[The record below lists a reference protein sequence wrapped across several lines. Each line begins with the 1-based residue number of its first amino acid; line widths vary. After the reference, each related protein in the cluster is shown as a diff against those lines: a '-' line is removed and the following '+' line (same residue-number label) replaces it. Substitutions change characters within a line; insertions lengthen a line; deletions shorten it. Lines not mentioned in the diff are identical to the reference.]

1 MGGYAVLKGASYTL
15 AFTPDMV
22 IHNGT
27 TQTTERTVNPDSE
40 YLKDLPKHLR
50 SYEEALSYLPN
61 QVYIGN
67 KTPDDLAA
75 AAFPWYDKKIE
86 GLRQG
91 KYGEIMP
98 EDEFIG
104 LMQICDVFD
113 LVKLEQSFADKTR
126 KKLEAHPLITAEQA
140 AILDKNEETL
150 EDIRRLV
157 EEDHA
162 EPLYCEGQ
170 LVGAVK
176 RAHDIDINLS
186 AHVMLENLVT
196 KASCALSL
204 LHLVQVTGIDASEI
218 EYVIDC
224 YKNSARRNAPFIAVN
239 CSAIPESLLESELF
253 GYEKGAFTGASEK
266 GRKGYFELANKGVLF
281 LDEIGDMP
289 LSFQAKLLRVLQENE
304 VMRIG
309 GKEMIPID
317 VQVIAASN
325 KSLADKVA
333 AGEFRSDLFYRL
345 NTFPILIPPLRA
357 RKRDIVPLIYMFV
370 DSFNSKYKTNKMF
383 SLSSLN
389 VLQRYEWPGN
399 VRELENLVE
408 RIILTSKE
416 DIITDEHVKQ
426 MLFFPK
432 SAEEDAFLM
441 EGTLKEVIEKTEKR
455 VIKKYMEQY
464 QSPTELEQALGLS
477 RATLNRKILK
487 YGLRESTR

>member
-1 MGGYAVLKGASYTL
+1 MNFNEFSKETKACIRAIIECIDDGIFITDGEGTVVELNQTALGAQQREHILGKNMRELIKEGVYRDSCSLQSIKEKRKVTRFQNEETEL
-15 AFTPDMV
+15 L
-22 IHNGT
+22 T
-27 TQTTERTVNPDSE
+27 TAIPYIEDGDVQLVVCCERE
-40 YLKDLPKHLR
+40 L
-50 SYEEALSYLPN
+50 EEL
-61 QVYIGN
+61 
-67 KTPDDLAA
+67 
-75 AAFPWYDKKIE
+75 
-86 GLRQG
+86 
-91 KYGEIMP
+91 EIMK
-98 EDEFIG
+98 E
-104 LMQICDVFD
+104 QIRIS
-113 LVKLEQSFADKTR
+113 E
-126 KKLEAHPLITAEQA
+126 KKLEDYRRELEYLRSVVARDVDVVMESDEMQHVVNLALTAAQYGSRVLIQG
-140 AILDKNEETL
+140 ET
-150 EDIRRLV
+150 
-157 EEDHA
+157 
-162 EPLYCEGQ
+162 G
-170 LVGAVK
+170 
-176 RAHDIDINLS
+176 
-186 AHVMLENLVT
+186 
-196 KASCALSL
+196 
-204 LHLVQVTGIDASEI
+204 TGKEI
-218 EYVIDC
+218 IAKII

-239 CSAIPESLLESELF
+239 CSAIPETLLESELF
-253 GYEKGAFTGASEK
+253 GYERGAFTGASEK

-370 DSFNSKYKTNKMF
+370 ESFNNKYRTNKMF

-432 SAEEDAFLM
+432 GAEEDASLV
-441 EGTLKEVIEKTEKR
+441 EGTLKEAIEKTEKR
-455 VIKKYMEQY
+455 VIKKYMERY
-464 QSPTELEQALGLS
+464 KTPSELEQALGLS

>member
-1 MGGYAVLKGASYTL
+1 MNFNEFSKETKACIRAIIECIDDGIFITDGEGTVVELNQTALGAQQREHILGKNMRELIEEGVYRDSCSLQSIKEKRKVTRFQNEETEL
-15 AFTPDMV
+15 L
-22 IHNGT
+22 T
-27 TQTTERTVNPDSE
+27 TAIPYIEDGDVQLVVCCERE
-40 YLKDLPKHLR
+40 L
-50 SYEEALSYLPN
+50 EEL
-61 QVYIGN
+61 
-67 KTPDDLAA
+67 
-75 AAFPWYDKKIE
+75 
-86 GLRQG
+86 
-91 KYGEIMP
+91 EIMK
-98 EDEFIG
+98 E
-104 LMQICDVFD
+104 QIRIS
-113 LVKLEQSFADKTR
+113 E
-126 KKLEAHPLITAEQA
+126 KKLEDYRRELEYLRSVVAKDVDVVMESDEMQHVVNLALTAAQYGSRVLIQG
-140 AILDKNEETL
+140 ET
-150 EDIRRLV
+150 
-157 EEDHA
+157 
-162 EPLYCEGQ
+162 G
-170 LVGAVK
+170 
-176 RAHDIDINLS
+176 
-186 AHVMLENLVT
+186 
-196 KASCALSL
+196 
-204 LHLVQVTGIDASEI
+204 TGKEI
-218 EYVIDC
+218 IAKII

-370 DSFNSKYKTNKMF
+370 ESFNSKYKTNKMF

-426 MLFFPK
+426 MIFFPQGMG
-432 SAEEDAFLM
+432 EDLCFD
-441 EGTLKEVIEKTEKR
+441 GGGVH
-455 VIKKYMEQY
+455 
-464 QSPTELEQALGLS
+464 
-477 RATLNRKILK
+477 
-487 YGLRESTR
+487 

>member
-1 MGGYAVLKGASYTL
+1 
-15 AFTPDMV
+15 
-22 IHNGT
+22 
-27 TQTTERTVNPDSE
+27 
-40 YLKDLPKHLR
+40 
-50 SYEEALSYLPN
+50 
-61 QVYIGN
+61 
-67 KTPDDLAA
+67 
-75 AAFPWYDKKIE
+75 
-86 GLRQG
+86 
-91 KYGEIMP
+91 
-98 EDEFIG
+98 
-104 LMQICDVFD
+104 
-113 LVKLEQSFADKTR
+113 
-126 KKLEAHPLITAEQA
+126 
-140 AILDKNEETL
+140 
-150 EDIRRLV
+150 
-157 EEDHA
+157 
-162 EPLYCEGQ
+162 
-170 LVGAVK
+170 
-176 RAHDIDINLS
+176 
-186 AHVMLENLVT
+186 
-196 KASCALSL
+196 
-204 LHLVQVTGIDASEI
+204 
-218 EYVIDC
+218 
-224 YKNSARRNAPFIAVN
+224 
-239 CSAIPESLLESELF
+239 
-253 GYEKGAFTGASEK
+253 
-266 GRKGYFELANKGVLF
+266 
-281 LDEIGDMP
+281 MP

-432 SAEEDAFLM
+432 SAEEDASLM

-487 YGLRESTR
+487 YRLRESTR

>member
-1 MGGYAVLKGASYTL
+1 MNFNEFSKETKACIRAIIECIDDGIFITDGEGTVVELNQTALGAQQREHILGKNMRELIEEGVYRDSCSLQSIKEKRKVTRFQNEETEL
-15 AFTPDMV
+15 L
-22 IHNGT
+22 T
-27 TQTTERTVNPDSE
+27 TAIPYIEDGDVQLVVCCERE
-40 YLKDLPKHLR
+40 L
-50 SYEEALSYLPN
+50 EEL
-61 QVYIGN
+61 
-67 KTPDDLAA
+67 
-75 AAFPWYDKKIE
+75 
-86 GLRQG
+86 
-91 KYGEIMP
+91 EIMK
-98 EDEFIG
+98 E
-104 LMQICDVFD
+104 QIRIS
-113 LVKLEQSFADKTR
+113 E
-126 KKLEAHPLITAEQA
+126 KKLEDYRRELEYLRSVVAKDVDVVMESDEMQHVVNLALTAAQYGSRVLIQG
-140 AILDKNEETL
+140 ET
-150 EDIRRLV
+150 
-157 EEDHA
+157 
-162 EPLYCEGQ
+162 G
-170 LVGAVK
+170 
-176 RAHDIDINLS
+176 
-186 AHVMLENLVT
+186 
-196 KASCALSL
+196 
-204 LHLVQVTGIDASEI
+204 TGKEI
-218 EYVIDC
+218 IAKII

-253 GYEKGAFTGASEK
+253 GYEKGAFTGASER

-370 DSFNSKYKTNKMF
+370 ESFNSKYKTNKMF

-426 MLFFPK
+426 MIFFPQGMG
-432 SAEEDAFLM
+432 EDLCFD
-441 EGTLKEVIEKTEKR
+441 GGGVH
-455 VIKKYMEQY
+455 
-464 QSPTELEQALGLS
+464 
-477 RATLNRKILK
+477 
-487 YGLRESTR
+487 

>member
-1 MGGYAVLKGASYTL
+1 MNFNEFSKETKECIRAIIECIDDGIFITDGEGTVVELNQTALGAQQREHILGKNMRELIEAGVYRDSCSLQSIKEKRKVTRFQNEETEL
-15 AFTPDMV
+15 L
-22 IHNGT
+22 T
-27 TQTTERTVNPDSE
+27 TAIPYIEDGDVQLVVCCERE
-40 YLKDLPKHLR
+40 L
-50 SYEEALSYLPN
+50 EEL
-61 QVYIGN
+61 
-67 KTPDDLAA
+67 
-75 AAFPWYDKKIE
+75 
-86 GLRQG
+86 
-91 KYGEIMP
+91 EIMK
-98 EDEFIG
+98 E
-104 LMQICDVFD
+104 QIRIS
-113 LVKLEQSFADKTR
+113 E
-126 KKLEAHPLITAEQA
+126 KKLEDYRRELEYLRSVVAKDVDVVMESDEMQHVVNLALTAAQYGSRVLIQG
-140 AILDKNEETL
+140 ET
-150 EDIRRLV
+150 
-157 EEDHA
+157 
-162 EPLYCEGQ
+162 G
-170 LVGAVK
+170 
-176 RAHDIDINLS
+176 
-186 AHVMLENLVT
+186 
-196 KASCALSL
+196 
-204 LHLVQVTGIDASEI
+204 TGKEI
-218 EYVIDC
+218 IAKII
-224 YKNSARRNAPFIAVN
+224 YKNSVRRNAPFIAVN
-239 CSAIPESLLESELF
+239 CSAIPETLLESELF

-266 GRKGYFELANKGVLF
+266 GREGYFELADKGVLF

-370 DSFNSKYKTNKMF
+370 ESFNSKYKTNKMF

-426 MLFFPK
+426 MIFFPK
-432 SAEEDAFLM
+432 RAEEDETSV
-441 EGTLKEVIEKTEKR
+441 EGTLKEAIEKTEKR
-455 VIKKYMEQY
+455 MIKKYMEQY
-464 QSPTELEQALGLS
+464 QTPAELEEALGLS

>member
-1 MGGYAVLKGASYTL
+1 MNFNEFSKETKACIRAIIECIDDGIFITDGEGTVVELNQTALGAQQREHILGKNMRELIEEGVYRDSCSLQRIKEKRKVTRFQNEETEL
-15 AFTPDMV
+15 L
-22 IHNGT
+22 T
-27 TQTTERTVNPDSE
+27 TAIPYIEDGDVQLVVCCERE
-40 YLKDLPKHLR
+40 L
-50 SYEEALSYLPN
+50 EEL
-61 QVYIGN
+61 
-67 KTPDDLAA
+67 
-75 AAFPWYDKKIE
+75 
-86 GLRQG
+86 
-91 KYGEIMP
+91 EIMK
-98 EDEFIG
+98 E
-104 LMQICDVFD
+104 QIRIS
-113 LVKLEQSFADKTR
+113 E
-126 KKLEAHPLITAEQA
+126 KKLEDYRRELEYLRSVVAKDVDVVMESDEMQHVVNLALTAAQYGSRVLIQG
-140 AILDKNEETL
+140 ET
-150 EDIRRLV
+150 
-157 EEDHA
+157 
-162 EPLYCEGQ
+162 G
-170 LVGAVK
+170 
-176 RAHDIDINLS
+176 
-186 AHVMLENLVT
+186 
-196 KASCALSL
+196 
-204 LHLVQVTGIDASEI
+204 TGKEI
-218 EYVIDC
+218 IAKII

-432 SAEEDAFLM
+432 SAEEDASLM

-464 QSPTELEQALGLS
+464 QTPAELEQALGLS

-487 YGLRESTR
+487 YGLRGSTR

>member
-1 MGGYAVLKGASYTL
+1 MNFNEFSKETKACIRAIIECIDDGIFITDGEGTVVELNQTALGAQQREHILGKNMRELIEEGVYRDSCSLQSIKEKRKVTRFQNEETEL
-15 AFTPDMV
+15 L
-22 IHNGT
+22 T
-27 TQTTERTVNPDSE
+27 TAIPYIEDGDVQLVVCCERE
-40 YLKDLPKHLR
+40 L
-50 SYEEALSYLPN
+50 EEL
-61 QVYIGN
+61 
-67 KTPDDLAA
+67 
-75 AAFPWYDKKIE
+75 
-86 GLRQG
+86 
-91 KYGEIMP
+91 EIMK
-98 EDEFIG
+98 E
-104 LMQICDVFD
+104 QIRIS
-113 LVKLEQSFADKTR
+113 E
-126 KKLEAHPLITAEQA
+126 KKLEDYRRELEYLRSVVAKDVDVVMESDEMQHVVNLALTAAQYGSRVLIQG
-140 AILDKNEETL
+140 ET
-150 EDIRRLV
+150 
-157 EEDHA
+157 
-162 EPLYCEGQ
+162 G
-170 LVGAVK
+170 
-176 RAHDIDINLS
+176 
-186 AHVMLENLVT
+186 
-196 KASCALSL
+196 
-204 LHLVQVTGIDASEI
+204 TGKEI
-218 EYVIDC
+218 IAKII

-253 GYEKGAFTGASEK
+253 GYEKGAFTGASER

-370 DSFNSKYKTNKMF
+370 ESFNSKYKTNKMF

-426 MLFFPK
+426 MIFFPQGMG
-432 SAEEDAFLM
+432 EDLCFD
-441 EGTLKEVIEKTEKR
+441 GGVH
-455 VIKKYMEQY
+455 
-464 QSPTELEQALGLS
+464 
-477 RATLNRKILK
+477 
-487 YGLRESTR
+487 